1 MVLNKILRFAQR
13 RLKVKDVMTTKVV
26 TVSPEA
32 DISKIAKKMEKE
44 RIHNVIVVDRRK
56 KPIGIVTGG
65 DIIRKVLAKGL
76 NPKKIKAKDVMSSP
90 LKFVSPEDYAM
101 HAADKM
107 LLNGVKRL
115 PVLDKEGNL
124 VGIVT
129 AKDLLRAIPQYLIT
143 KLEWLRIRE
152 PEAKPLKK
160 RNVSGICEICGK
172 YDKDLRFSKGFWV
185 CRNCYESEPD

>member
-13 RLKVKDVMTTKVV
+13 RLKVKDVMTTHVI
-26 TVSPEA
+26 TVSPE
-32 DISKIAKKMEKE
+32 DNIFKIAKTMEKE
-44 RIHNVIVVDRRK
+44 RIHNVVVVNKQK
-56 KPIGIVTGG
+56 KPIGIVTQS

-76 NPKKIKAKDVMSSP
+76 SPKGIKAKDIMSSP

-101 HAADKM
+101 HAANKM
-107 LLNGVKRL
+107 LLNNLRRL

-124 VGIVT
+124 VGIIT
-129 AKDLLRAIPQYLIT
+129 AKDLLRSIPQYLVS

-152 PEAKPLKK
+152 SEMKPLKK

-172 YDKDLRFSKGFWV
+172 YDKDLKFSRGFWV
-185 CRNCYESEPD
+185 CRDCYESEPR